1 MTRNDEPREPQ
12 MPRRLPVVEIDGK
25 LYFQDD
31 RLKEYRATD
40 NPHERITFREYDERF
55 E

>member
-1 MTRNDEPREPQ
+1 MTRNDEPRE
-12 MPRRLPVVEIDGK
+12 PRRLPVVEIDGK

-31 RLKEYRATD
+31 RLKEFRATD
-40 NPHERITFREYDERF
+40 NPHERITFQEYDDRF